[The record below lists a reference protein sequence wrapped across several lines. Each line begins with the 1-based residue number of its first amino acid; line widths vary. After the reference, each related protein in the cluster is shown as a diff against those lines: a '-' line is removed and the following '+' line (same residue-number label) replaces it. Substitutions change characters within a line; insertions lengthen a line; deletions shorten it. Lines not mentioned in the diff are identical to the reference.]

1 MFKNKRNAMR
11 KLLKRQLM
19 KRKIKYD
26 EIQENEKMTKI
37 EKNWPD
43 CVLTPARLENNVIF
57 LQSNFVNSVSAGS
70 RIYRS
75 CGPYT

>member
-1 MFKNKRNAMR
+1 MHGISVGAQCMVYLWGLSAWYMVKKKRNAMR

-37 EKNWPD
+37 EKNWK
-43 CVLTPARLENNVIF
+43 E
-57 LQSNFVNSVSAGS
+57 
-70 RIYRS
+70 
-75 CGPYT
+75 